1 MPTVPP
7 PHASWHT
14 RLRAFTDASVMQPLF
29 ETVMHP
35 SEWRIRALG
44 LSTCLGHPLFHLVWS
59 RWLPQPYEVL
69 WQRLLMSLLGL
80 VLLMAPSLREQPPTR
95 GATWLFTS
103 IFWVTLPV
111 YFTWMYLCNGRSTA
125 WFASMAAMFLI
136 YYHLTDWRIATGGL
150 LLGLPVAWGLYRA
163 FGAPVPALSL
173 QASATHAVVLG
184 FAWGMGL
191 ILGLSSSNLRRL
203 QLRQTLATVGIIAHE
218 LRTPLATVS
227 LIGDALRQEARQA
240 QDSGQPQAGSLA
252 DLADRLHH
260 MVHGMNRQIDLQIAN
275 ARLMNLPRAHER
287 VSAAQ
292 VVRGAVAAYPFRTPR
307 ERACVQAHVIRD
319 FHFHSLEPLFVQV
332 LHNLVKN
339 ALRALAAMPG
349 PPRPGD
355 LRIEVRLV
363 GARGHITV
371 ADRGP
376 GIDPLLLPRLFQPF
390 VSTQSNTGHGLGLAF
405 CHRVVRDAHGHLH
418 VDSAPGA
425 GARFTIN
432 LPAATRATS

>member
-1 MPTVPP
+1 MSCAPP
-7 PHASWHT
+7 LPWHT
-14 RLRAFTDASVMQPLF
+14 RLRAFTEESVMQPLF

-80 VLLMAPSLREQPPTR
+80 VLLMAPSLRVQPPTR

-111 YFTWMYLCNGRSTA
+111 YFTWMYLCNGRNTA

-136 YYHLTDWRIATGGL
+136 YYHLTDWRIASAGL
-150 LLGLPVAWGLYRA
+150 LLGLPAAWGLYSV
-163 FGAPVPALSL
+163 FGAPTPALPL
-173 QASATHAVVLG
+173 QESATHAVVLG

-191 ILGLSSSNLRRL
+191 ILGLSSFNLRRL

-227 LIGDALRQEARQA
+227 LIGDALRNEAQHAR
-240 QDSGQPQAGSLA
+240 DTLQPQADSLA
-252 DLADRLHH
+252 QLAGRLHH
-260 MVHGMNRQIDLQIAN
+260 MVHGMNRQIDLQITN
-275 ARLMNLPRAHER
+275 ARLMNLPRACER

-292 VVRGAVAAYPFRTPR
+292 AVLGAVAAYPFRHPR
-307 ERACVQAHVIRD
+307 ERECVQAHVIRD

-332 LHNLVKN
+332 VNNLMKN

-355 LRIEVRLV
+355 LRIEVRQT
-363 GARGHITV
+363 GSRGHITV
-371 ADRGP
+371 SDRGP
-376 GIDPLLLPRLFQPF
+376 GIDPQLLPRLFQPF
-390 VSTQSNTGHGLGLAF
+390 VSTQSGTGHGLGLAF
-405 CHRVVRDAHGHLH
+405 CQRVVREANGHLH
-418 VDSAPGA
+418 VESVPGA
-425 GARFTIN
+425 GARFTID
-432 LPAATRATS
+432 LPAVTRTPS